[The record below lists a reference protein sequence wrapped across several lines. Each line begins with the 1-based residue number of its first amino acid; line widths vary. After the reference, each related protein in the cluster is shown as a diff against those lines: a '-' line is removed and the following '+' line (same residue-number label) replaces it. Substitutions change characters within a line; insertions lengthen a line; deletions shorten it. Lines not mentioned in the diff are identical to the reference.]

1 MLKLKIF
8 IVLSF
13 IILTAVNSNAQS
25 DKRIKFKRGESSAT
39 LSGGAPRGETAG
51 YLVGASKNQTMIVSI
66 ASVENNAVFQIKDLN
81 TGYFLPG
88 AGEYDDASSWEG
100 TLPSKGDYRI
110 IVGSTRDG
118 TEYTLI
124 VTIH

>member
-1 MLKLKIF
+1 MLRIKILF
-8 IVLSF
+8 ILLIFCGAAINTS
-13 IILTAVNSNAQS
+13 AQS

-51 YLVGASKNQTMIVSI
+51 YLVGASKNQTMIISI
-66 ASVENNAVFQIKDLN
+66 ASVENNAVFQVKDLN

-88 AGEYDDASSWEG
+88 AGEYDDATSWEG
-100 TLPSKGDYRI
+100 ILPSKGDYRI
-110 IVGSTRDG
+110 IVGSTRGG